1 MKGVSGL
8 AVCPN
13 CGGDGKKVEQ
23 FPFGNRVMTCPSCD
37 GFGEV
42 GPPWDDGQPC
52 AACDGFGFVYTDK
65 AGREKGYVGSKIQC
79 RACGG
84 MGLD

>member
-1 MKGVSGL
+1 M
-8 AVCPN
+8 AQCPN

-23 FPFGNRVMTCPSCD
+23 FPFGTRVTTCPSCD
-37 GFGEV
+37 GCGEV
-42 GPPWDDGQPC
+42 GSPWDDARPC
-52 AACDGFGFVYTDK
+52 AACGGLGFVYTDK
-65 AGREKGYVGSKIQC
+65 AGREKGYVSSKTQC